1 MGKTTQVAFQIDDR
15 SLRRIDEIAAGQAIS
30 RAAVL
35 RTAVH
40 ELLAAQREAS
50 IDAQLAAG
58 YGAQP
63 LGAEDAAWTEASLE
77 GLRAADL
84 DW

>member
-15 SLRRIDEIAAGQAIS
+15 SLRGIDELAAGQASS

-63 LGAEDAAWTEASLE
+63 PGAEDEAWTESSLE